1 MNVKWSTYIDS
12 SKEITDEDPRFK
24 IGNTVR
30 ISKYKSIFA
39 KSYVQNRSEEDS
51 VTTKVKNI
59 VPWTYVISNLKAKEI
74 VGTF

>member
-24 IGNTVR
+24 IGNIVR

-51 VTTKVKNI
+51 ATTKVKNI
-59 VPWTYVISNLKAKEI
+59 VPWTYVISNLKAK
-74 VGTF
+74 

>member
-24 IGNTVR
+24 IGNIVR

-39 KSYVQNRSEEDS
+39 KSYVQNRPEEDS

-59 VPWTYVISNLKAKEI
+59 VPWTYVISNLKAK
-74 VGTF
+74 